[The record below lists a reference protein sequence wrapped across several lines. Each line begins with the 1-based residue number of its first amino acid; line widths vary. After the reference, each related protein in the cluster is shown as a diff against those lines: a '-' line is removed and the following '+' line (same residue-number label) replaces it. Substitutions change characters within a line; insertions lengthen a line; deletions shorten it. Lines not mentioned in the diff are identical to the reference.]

1 MSTWTDLVNTE
12 KLQQMVVNN
21 ITDQWANI
29 INVLPNLIGAIL
41 IVFIGWVFAFIL
53 RKVTVATL
61 KKIGFDRIS
70 NDVGMLSVMDNAG
83 FNQQPSHIA
92 GKIIYWLIL
101 FMFMVPAAD
110 TLGFDDLVQL
120 IKSIV
125 SFLPKLIIAIV
136 ILLLGSMFAKFV
148 KDTITNSS
156 LFSNV
161 SASATIANSI
171 YVVIIAS
178 IILMALEQLNINT
191 QLLHSIMMLS
201 IAGIVVAL
209 ALAVGLGARDIAKN
223 LLCGSYARES
233 FSIGTVISFAQYQG
247 KVKEVSTLS
256 TFIELEDGELISIPN
271 AQLYED
277 AIKLKTE

>member
-1 MSTWTDLVNTE
+1 
-12 KLQQMVVNN
+12 
-21 ITDQWANI
+21 
-29 INVLPNLIGAIL
+29 
-41 IVFIGWVFAFIL
+41 
-53 RKVTVATL
+53 
-61 KKIGFDRIS
+61 
-70 NDVGMLSVMDNAG
+70 
-83 FNQQPSHIA
+83 
-92 GKIIYWLIL
+92 
-101 FMFMVPAAD
+101 
-110 TLGFDDLVQL
+110 
-120 IKSIV
+120 
-125 SFLPKLIIAIV
+125 
-136 ILLLGSMFAKFV
+136 MFAKFV

-256 TFIELEDGELISIPN
+256 TFIELENGELISIPN

-277 AIKLKTE
+277 AIKLKAE